1 MDFILIIKL
10 VAIGFFG
17 YALYNTYVPKKVK
30 KIVKGYV
37 KKGKSFCMKYVDKVK
52 GWFGK

>member
-1 MDFILIIKL
+1 MVIFIIKL
-10 VAIGFFG
+10 VAIGILV

-30 KIVKGYV
+30 AIVAGYV
-37 KKGKSFCMKYVDKVK
+37 KKGKKFCKKYIDKVK